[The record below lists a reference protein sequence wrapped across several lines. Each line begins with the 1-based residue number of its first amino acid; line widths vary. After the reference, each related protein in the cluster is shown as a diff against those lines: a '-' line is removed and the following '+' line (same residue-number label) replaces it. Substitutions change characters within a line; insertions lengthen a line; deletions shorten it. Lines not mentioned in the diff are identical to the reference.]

1 VDGFKLFDSASD
13 MFGSKGEKF
22 PVGQILGSPADVFG
36 PEPGKTV
43 VGGIKGGVG
52 SAEFGKDIFSTWIED
67 ANSFKKLGTE
77 VFRDLGSE
85 TTSIFGDLGTSISD
99 MFGGLGKGISDMFS
113 GLMGGSSGGGLG
125 GLFKLGMSFFGFAD
139 GGLIKGPGSG
149 TSDSILARVSNR
161 EFIVNAAQTSKY
173 LPLLQAINDDN
184 LPKFAEGGLVDTGAI
199 SRIGKV
205 AVNTNKSKSSVVNI
219 SITGDISRQ
228 TKSTI
233 YEMLPDI
240 ANGVNGYNREVGY
253 RG

>member
-1 VDGFKLFDSASD
+1 
-13 MFGSKGEKF
+13 MFGA
-22 PVGQILGSPADVFG
+22 LG
-36 PEPGKTV
+36 K
-43 VGGIKGGVG
+43 
-52 SAEFGKDIFSTWIED
+52 
-67 ANSFKKLGTE
+67 
-77 VFRDLGSE
+77 
-85 TTSIFGDLGTSISD
+85 SISG
-99 MFGGLGKGISDMFS
+99 MLQ
-113 GLMGGSSGGGLG
+113 GLMGGGGGSGLG
-125 GLFKLGMSFFGFAD
+125 GLLQLGMSFLGFAD

-184 LPKFAEGGLVDTGAI
+184 LPKFAEGGLVDTGAT

-205 AVNTNKSKSSVVNI
+205 AVNTTKNKASVVNI
-219 SITGDISRQ
+219 NITGDISRQ